1 MIGGILLDRDWSW
14 PPYGSLG
21 FTNNRRGKEKNG
33 DGRKGRK
40 RRELEEK
47 REKRSE
53 NVEKEQGKERN
64 SPKKKISKKIFFYVI
79 HILFVLV
86 STDTAC
92 AARAGHAAAFFACL
106 GQCRIRGIAS
116 RHAFRAYV
124 QQNGHVFAIFSK
136 YANQNACFYR
146 QERK

>member
-1 MIGGILLDRDWSW
+1 MAYSWTEIGLGRRTDPWV
-14 PPYGSLG
+14 SLIIG
-21 FTNNRRGKEKNG
+21 A
-33 DGRKGRK
+33 GRK
-40 RRELEEK
+40 RTGTGGK
-47 REKRSE
+47 GGEKRSE